1 LHFTSKQLEQIHTE
15 NKRLKSDNEDLQHEF
30 ELDRQ
35 GYLNTIR
42 IQERQLLLYRTMIEK
57 MSGLMQRNCNYS
69 NIEKIIEQ
77 ARYDEEKNEYLI
89 PDVIKED
96 VQFPQVGKTP
106 PISNGRAIQHD
117 PNASS
122 TDYEYN
128 FASPPQTNH
137 ASHNQRSQLNSEELE
152 RRYGRT
158 MDSSNIPTGKIR
170 NKRQE
175 QLLNEHALRQGTN
188 MRPLQINNTD
198 NDYMNRRLN
207 PFEAPVRLS
216 RKYGFST
223 DKN

>member
-1 LHFTSKQLEQIHTE
+1 MHFTGKKLEQVNTE

-30 ELDRQ
+30 EMDRQ

-42 IQERQLLLYRTMIEK
+42 VQERQLLLYRTMLEK

-69 NIEKIIEQ
+69 NIDKIIEQ
-77 ARYDEEKNEYLI
+77 TRYDEERNEFWI
-89 PDVIKED
+89 PDVTREE
-96 VQFPQVGKTP
+96 VQFPQVGKAQ
-106 PISNGRAIQHD
+106 PITNGRTNQND
-117 PNASS
+117 LYASS
-122 TDYEYN
+122 AD
-128 FASPPQTNH
+128 FDSPPRR
-137 ASHNQRSQLNSEELE
+137 SHINSEE
-152 RRYGRT
+152 RDRHYGRT
-158 MDSSNIPTGKIR
+158 IDSSNIPTGHIR

-175 QLLNEHALRQGTN
+175 QLLKDRGL
-188 MRPLQINNTD
+188 LQINNND

>member
-1 LHFTSKQLEQIHTE
+1 LKKLEQINIE
-15 NKRLKSDNEDLQHEF
+15 NKRLKIDNEDLQHEF

-42 IQERQLLLYRTMIEK
+42 VQERQLLLYRTMLEK

-77 ARYDEEKNEYLI
+77 ARYDEERNEYLV
-89 PDVIKED
+89 PDIIREE
-96 VQFPQVGKTP
+96 VQFPHVGKTP
-106 PISNGRAIQHD
+106 SMTNGRAIQHD
-117 PNASS
+117 LYTSS
-122 TDYEYN
+122 TD
-128 FASPPQTNH
+128 FDSRP
-137 ASHNQRSQLNSEELE
+137 QRSHLNSEEFE
-152 RRYGRT
+152 RHYGRT
-158 MDSSNIPTGKIR
+158 IDSSNIPTGKIR

-175 QLLNEHALRQGTN
+175 KLLKDHAL
-188 MRPLQINNTD
+188 LQINNTE

>member
-1 LHFTSKQLEQIHTE
+1 
-15 NKRLKSDNEDLQHEF
+15 LKSDNEDLQHEF
-30 ELDRQ
+30 EMDRQ
-35 GYLNTIR
+35 GYLNAIR
-42 IQERQLLLYRTMIEK
+42 IQERQLLLYRTMLEK

-77 ARYDEEKNEYLI
+77 ARYDEERNEYWI
-89 PDVIKED
+89 PDVIREE

-106 PISNGRAIQHD
+106 PITNGRANQHD
-117 PNASS
+117 PYATSA
-122 TDYEYN
+122 D
-128 FASPPQTNH
+128 FDSPPRR
-137 ASHNQRSQLNSEELE
+137 SHMNSEEHE
-152 RRYGRT
+152 RHYGRT
-158 MDSSNIPTGKIR
+158 IDSSNIPTGRTR

-175 QLLNEHALRQGTN
+175 QLLKDHAL
-188 MRPLQINNTD
+188 LQINNTD